1 MPNENS
7 PLVLGTEK
15 ISKLLLHYAIPA
27 IIAMTSASL
36 YNIIDSIFIG
46 HGVGPLGISGLAIAL
61 PLMNLASAFGS
72 MVGIG
77 ASSLMS
83 IKLGQN
89 DMKSAHSILGNVV
102 LLNTIV
108 GLSFTAVTL
117 TFLDPILYFFGA
129 SEVTIPYAR
138 DFMRIILAGNVVTHI
153 YLGLNDMLRA
163 SGYPTKAMFV
173 MLTAVVCNCIFNPL
187 LIFGFGWGIQGSATA
202 TVIAQTVAMSIEL
215 HHFSCRKSFI
225 HFQRSIF
232 RLKAKIVRG
241 ILSIGLAP
249 FLLNVCASIVV
260 IFINNAL
267 KNNGGDLYI
276 GAYGIVNRV
285 VLLFVMVVAGLN
297 LGMQPIVGYNYGAR
311 KYDRVK
317 RTLRQGILVATCVT
331 TAGFLLSHIFPVQI
345 SMLFTTNEELL
356 AVAEQGLKV
365 VTIVFPLVGFQIV
378 TSSFFQSIGKAQ
390 KAIFLSLT
398 RQMLF
403 LIPLLA
409 ILPSHLGSF
418 GVWVSMPIADTMAV
432 ILAAVL
438 LTRQMKKFREEEAL
452 QL

>member
-1 MPNENS
+1 MNNPHI
-7 PLVLGTEK
+7 LGTER
-15 ISKLLLHYAIPA
+15 IGKLLVQYSIPA
-27 IIAMTSASL
+27 IIGMTITSL

-46 HGVGPLGISGLAIAL
+46 HGVGPLGIAGLAIAL

-232 RLKAKIVRG
+232 RLK
-241 ILSIGLAP
+241 
-249 FLLNVCASIVV
+249 
-260 IFINNAL
+260 
-267 KNNGGDLYI
+267 NNGGGLYI

-409 ILPSHLGSF
+409 ILPSHLGSL